1 MSDIEVLSPSQ
12 DGVYKYR
19 GELGAKVFA
28 NGSTGINSDV
38 YNFPF
43 LSREYDPET
52 SLSGMWMRIVLDF

>member
-1 MSDIEVLSPSQ
+1 MSDIEVFSPSQ

-28 NGSTGINSDV
+28 NGSTGTNSDV

-43 LSREYDPET
+43 LSREDDPET
-52 SLSGMWMRIVLDF
+52 SLSECG